1 MNKKVTIVLLVL
13 AIALIAYNTTIIDFQ
28 NPLEGNSIIA
38 IIGIMAALCA
48 IVLLLIYITSKKIQ
62 KKIDEE

>member
-1 MNKKVTIVLLVL
+1 MNKTVTIVLLIL

-48 IVLLLIYITSKKIQ
+48 IVLLLIFLTSKKIQ
-62 KKIDEE
+62 KKMDED